1 MELTHIM
8 DRLKPVHNQKSIT
21 DKADALSVIE
31 KNTMGNNRICK
42 RCLLR
47 DLAEEDQKDLKKYLA
62 AIKPADRAS
71 EALYEE
77 RLAVC
82 RECELLVE
90 ATCEAC
96 GCYVEFRAYAA
107 ISRCPNKKW

>member
-1 MELTHIM
+1 MPLLWNEEVLLFIGTVEYHRGEAGSM
-8 DRLKPVHNQKSIT
+8 TP
-21 DKADALSVIE
+21 
-31 KNTMGNNRICK
+31 RICK

-62 AIKPADRAS
+62 AIKPAERAS

-82 RECELLVE
+82 RECDLLAE

-107 ISRCPNKKW
+107 ISRCPKKKW